1 MRRNWVLVLFCAA
14 TLVALIGLVVFVYVR
29 DSPRR
34 ADAKLE
40 EILSVNKRNG
50 PTMVRELLKE
60 GASIHTTGR
69 DGTTTLM
76 AGVLWPG
83 GFLPDDCFKGGV
95 DMNATDIDGNTAL
108 ILLAQS
114 GGGWNLATRLVAEG
128 ADVNVQRKDGN
139 TAIMLAAKIGDAGTV
154 QNLLQHKPNVRM
166 KNAKGETALSL
177 ARNQLQVA
185 EETVRLLEAY
195 EAKE

>member
-1 MRRNWVLVLFCAA
+1 MWRDRMRRPWILVVCCA
-14 TLVALIGLVVFVYVR
+14 VALVIGLVAFVYVR

-50 PTMVRELLKE
+50 PTMVRELLKQ

-108 ILLAQS
+108 ILLAQR
-114 GGGWNLATRLVAEG
+114 GGGWNLATRLVGEG
-128 ADVNVQRKDGN
+128 AD
-139 TAIMLAAKIGDAGTV
+139 L
-154 QNLLQHKPNVRM
+154 
-166 KNAKGETALSL
+166 
-177 ARNQLQVA
+177 
-185 EETVRLLEAY
+185 
-195 EAKE
+195 